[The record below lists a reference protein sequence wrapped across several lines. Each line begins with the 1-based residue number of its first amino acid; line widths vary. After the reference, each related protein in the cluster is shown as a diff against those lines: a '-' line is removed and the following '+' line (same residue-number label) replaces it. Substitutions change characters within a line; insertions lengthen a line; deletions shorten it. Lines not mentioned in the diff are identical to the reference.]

1 MANFT
6 TDGFA
11 IYDTYF
17 TLKSTWQMVSKYIPK
32 DKLIWECFYG
42 NGDSARYL
50 KELGFNVIS
59 EDIDFY
65 KHNIGEIIVSNPPF
79 SDCKDV
85 FARLAHLDK
94 PFIMIVPISKIT
106 TDYFQK
112 YFANKCQV
120 IIPKK
125 RIQFGKWDALTDKV
139 LDTKNVN
146 FASVFVCYKL
156 GLDSDLI
163 YL

>member
-1 MANFT
+1 
-6 TDGFA
+6 
-11 IYDTYF
+11 
-17 TLKSTWQMVSKYIPK
+17 
-32 DKLIWECFYG
+32 
-42 NGDSARYL
+42 
-50 KELGFNVIS
+50 
-59 EDIDFY
+59 
-65 KHNIGEIIVSNPPF
+65 
-79 SDCKDV
+79 V

-112 YFANKCQV
+112 HFANKCQV
-120 IIPKK
+120 IIPRK
-125 RIQFGKWDALTDKV
+125 RIQFGKWDALSDKV

-163 YL
+163 YI